1 MGPVRYTQAEEQAAR
16 EGRVGGQGLH
26 AMSAQ
31 YMGTMVDR
39 GKGGPGGLGISMAL
53 DKVLVWKGEACSLGL
68 SELF

>member
-1 MGPVRYTQAEEQAAR
+1 MGGLEEAMLKSPLP
-16 EGRVGGQGLH
+16 GLH

-53 DKVLVWKGEACSLGL
+53 DKVLVWKREA
-68 SELF
+68 